1 MILFEAIRGCA
12 VACRGKLRAIVASA
26 CLAACAGEAAAEVRI
41 LAFGDSLTQGYG
53 LPEELG
59 FVPQLQAWLDGMGAD
74 DVELV
79 NAGVSG
85 DTTAGGRARIAWSL
99 TDEVDAVI
107 VALGGNDMLRGLD
120 PGMVRENLDAILDA
134 VDARGLPVLLA
145 GIPATPNWGEDYA
158 QAFEAMYRELAAE
171 HDAIFYPSF
180 LAGMTRG
187 RSLADALALMQPD
200 GIHPSADGVVEIVED
215 IGPSVLELAEA
226 ARAGAR

>member
-1 MILFEAIRGCA
+1 MILFEAIRGCP
-12 VACRGKLRAIVASA
+12 VACRDKLRAVVAAA
-26 CLAACAGEAAAEVRI
+26 CLAACAGPAPAEVRI

-134 VDARGLPVLLA
+134 IDARGLPVLLA

-171 HDAIFYPSF
+171 HDAIYYPSF
-180 LAGMTRG
+180 LGGMTRG

-200 GIHPSADGVVEIVED
+200 GIHPTADGVVEIVED